1 MCNLFFILYF
11 LPVFHKIKSKIIP
24 YLPFAS
30 IFQLHFIPI
39 ILSLLFLFFFYSI
52 LLRLI
57 LLLSYSICLKYY
69 PHHRHFFFSFK
80 THLPLC
86 QSLYRFFYLLKLF
99 PFIAYLFTKES
110 LVCCLLYLSTLKSD
124 FFKLSSAFPRTL
136 TLLVIQRVSS
146 GALLFQLLLSP
157 NQTVSPINWH
167 LECYFFQ

>member
-39 ILSLLFLFFFYSI
+39 ILSLLFLFFF
-52 LLRLI
+52 LLHSSTADSFI
-57 LLLSYSICLKYY
+57 KCLKYY

-80 THLPLC
+80 THLPLY

-110 LVCCLLYLSTLKSD
+110 LVRCLLYLSTLKSD
-124 FFKLSSAFPRTL
+124 FFKLSSAFPQTL